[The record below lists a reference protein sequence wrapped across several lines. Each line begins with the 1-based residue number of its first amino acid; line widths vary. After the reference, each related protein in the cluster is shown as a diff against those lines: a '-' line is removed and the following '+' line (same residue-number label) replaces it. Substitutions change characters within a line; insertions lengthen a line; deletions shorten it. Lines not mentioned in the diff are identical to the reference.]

1 MSAAAFMLGL
11 GLGGVALALVLARRS
26 SKETPTNEEAAA
38 LSESRAPI
46 TTALWTPQT
55 PQDVGELLRTACD
68 CVDAAPHLEDEDL
81 VLCVWRAHWQLTDY
95 PGQAIAGD
103 HASVQEALDAVRAAV
118 QAAREGQCERMP
130 PLLSVDDLIDD
141 VIDEQP
147 HAEADDDR
155 GALATMTMSG
165 GHLASATNNFAP
177 LTTSATGNFSPL
189 TTSSTG
195 STQKIEVAV
204 THAPIDMV
212 ALTRAIPTPGYFYQA
227 IEGERF
233 LGDDGILARALYQ
246 AVLDAAKAKGWS
258 TNKAQAR
265 AAALAA
271 DVKARVAYLSI
282 VQCGPWN
289 DAMYGTWGYGEHDL
303 AAAHGRAI
311 RLIARHDRVYDR
323 LAEGQAPIRTLDRG
337 VPSDKGKGT
346 ATGAGDMP
354 ELLWLP
360 PLRSDA
366 LLDANRSRQV
376 VAEGLV
382 WADGS
387 SKYNPPPAVQ
397 ELGIENAPAGP
408 WGCKGIAA

>member
-11 GLGGVALALVLARRS
+11 GLGGVALALVLARQS
-26 SKETPTNEEAAA
+26 SKDTLAQSDAAPT
-38 LSESRAPI
+38 ESRDPI
-46 TTALWTPQT
+46 TGAIWTPQT
-55 PQDVGELLRTACD
+55 PQHVDDLLQTACG

-81 VLCVWRAHWQLTDY
+81 ALCVWRTYWRTTDY
-95 PGQAIAGD
+95 PAQSLAGD
-103 HASVQEALDAVRAAV
+103 HPSVQQALDAVRLAV
-118 QAAREGQCERMP
+118 QAAREGQCERLP
-130 PLLSVDDLIDD
+130 PIMLA
-141 VIDEQP
+141 DE
-147 HAEADDDR
+147 
-155 GALATMTMSG
+155 ALVEDEIVKDAIV
-165 GHLASATNNFAP
+165 HD
-177 LTTSATGNFSPL
+177 
-189 TTSSTG
+189 
-195 STQKIEVAV
+195 EVAFDQAIEEAPSFTGGTYERGPSLSNLSQTAASSLPTIQV
-204 THAPIDMV
+204 VLNHPPIDMA
-212 ALTRAIPTPGYFYQA
+212 ALTRAVPTPGYFYQVVA
-227 IEGERF
+227 AERF

-258 TNKAQAR
+258 TTKAKAR

-271 DVKARVAYLSI
+271 DVKARVTYLSI

-289 DAMYGTWGYGEHDL
+289 DAMYGTWGYSDQDL
-303 AAAHGRAI
+303 PAAHGRAI
-311 RLIARHDRVYDR
+311 RLIARHDRVYER
-323 LAEGQAPIRTLDRG
+323 LADGQAPIRTLDRG
-337 VPSDKGKGT
+337 APADKGKGT

-360 PLRSDA
+360 ALRSDA

-408 WGCKGIAA
+408 WGCKGLAA